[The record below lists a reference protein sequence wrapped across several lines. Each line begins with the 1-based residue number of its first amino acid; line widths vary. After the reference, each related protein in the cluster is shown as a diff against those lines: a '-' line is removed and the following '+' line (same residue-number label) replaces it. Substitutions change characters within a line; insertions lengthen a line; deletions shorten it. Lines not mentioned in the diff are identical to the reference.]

1 MQTQAGLV
9 GYGSEGDTS
18 GKESDIGGNGSIG
31 GSSSSSSSSSSKRK
45 SMTGIQRNEGNVK
58 RQMH

>member
-31 GSSSSSSSSSSKRK
+31 GSSSSSSSSKRK